1 MVPLNSLKF
10 FLYTP
15 LEPPSFVTKPASKD
29 VLPGS
34 VVCLKST
41 FQGST
46 PFTIRWFKGDKELV
60 SGGNCYINKEALESS
75 LELYSVKTTD
85 SGTYTCKVSN
95 VAGAVECS
103 ATLFV
108 KGLQNFLD
116 IFELPLLVLASFSRL

>member
-1 MVPLNSLKF
+1 M
-10 FLYTP
+10 
-15 LEPPSFVTKPASKD
+15 
-29 VLPGS
+29 
-34 VVCLKST
+34 CLKST

-60 SGGNCYINKEALESS
+60 SGGSCYINKEALESS
-75 LELYSVKTTD
+75 LELYAVKTTD

-103 ATLFV
+103 ANLFV

-116 IFELPLLVLASFSRL
+116 IFELPTIVSSCLFLTSLNDFLPQNLPHLSKG